1 LQEAFGVRGNKVG
14 KVVWHSLMKDG
25 RVTQYDI
32 KFGSRLIRKIPAAL
46 VEAEKVQE
54 HKHEGREEIK

>member
-1 LQEAFGVRGNKVG
+1 
-14 KVVWHSLMKDG
+14 MKDG

-32 KFGSRLIRKIPAAL
+32 RFGSRLIRKIPAAL

-54 HKHEGREEIK
+54 HKHEGREER